1 MNEKEHKKMEIIELY
16 PELLKFPMLIKYFNL
31 DSDKLL
37 DEKIFVLKEIKAGKK
52 INEIPNFY
60 DVFELMPDDV
70 HWD

>member
-31 DSDKLL
+31 DSDQLL
-37 DEKIFVLKEIKAGKK
+37 DEKIFVLQEIKAGKK